1 MRYLALLLLIGCSP
15 VSNAYAMEDMAPLDV
30 TNDEIMADLRDTERE
45 SEDSMDTEPESED
58 AMDTEPES
66 EDAMDIERGSED
78 AMDTDTDPDE

>member
-58 AMDTEPES
+58 AMD
-66 EDAMDIERGSED
+66 IERGSED